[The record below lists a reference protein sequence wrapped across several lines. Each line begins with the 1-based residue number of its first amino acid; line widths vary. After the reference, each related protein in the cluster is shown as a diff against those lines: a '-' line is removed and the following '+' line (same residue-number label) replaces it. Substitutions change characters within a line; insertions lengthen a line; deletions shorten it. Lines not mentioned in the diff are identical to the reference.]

1 MLMRKRTGLWIGALG
16 LLVSAALLAACG
28 GGYDSEQP
36 AAAAQQT
43 AEAQQ
48 AEQVEQVESA
58 QPEARVQVIRDRAY
72 LGSEDAPVVIQE
84 YSDFL

>member
-1 MLMRKRTGLWIGALG
+1 MLIRKRTGIWIGTLALV
-16 LLVSAALLAACG
+16 VSAALLAACG
-28 GGYDSEQP
+28 GGDDGEQS
-36 AAAAQQT
+36 A

-48 AEQVEQVESA
+48 SEQVEQA

-72 LGSEDAPVVIQE
+72 LGSADAPVVIQE